1 MMWAVRGGGGGA
13 GAGGD
18 DDDGDEIAQIERAR
32 ARKRELAPLAPPFL
46 QQVAGWQPTRKQE
59 GVREQSMER
68 RPSGAHRDKKTRVE
82 RGEEREKD
90 WKRGRETRGW

>member
-1 MMWAVRGGGGGA
+1 MWAVRGGGAGA

-59 GVREQSMER
+59 GVRAAEH
-68 RPSGAHRDKKTRVE
+68 GAEAKRSAQRQKTRVE

>member
-1 MMWAVRGGGGGA
+1 MWAVRGGGGGA

-90 WKRGRETRGW
+90 